1 MHSGRSE
8 LNAGVI
14 EDRTAWD
21 RVIQTMFSRTAG
33 IMSAFFWR
41 GRVRPLRSVTMI
53 AAGTM
58 FGAACAKYFRP
69 QHGDHGP
76 EVCA

>member
-8 LNAGVI
+8 SDAGGV
-14 EDRTAWD
+14 EDRTTWD
-21 RVIQTMFSRTAG
+21 WVIQTMFSRTTR

-41 GRVRPLRSVTMI
+41 GTVRPPRSVTMI

-58 FGAACAKYFRP
+58 FGAACAKWNGSSSSGR
-69 QHGDHGP
+69 
-76 EVCA
+76 